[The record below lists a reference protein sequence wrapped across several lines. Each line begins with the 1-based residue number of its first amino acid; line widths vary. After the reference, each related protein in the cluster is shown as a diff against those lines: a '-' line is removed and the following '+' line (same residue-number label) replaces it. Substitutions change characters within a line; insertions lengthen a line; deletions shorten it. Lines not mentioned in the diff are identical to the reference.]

1 MAYPSARAMVRDWLR
16 ANVFTT
22 TGEDRVRVVD
32 DGEAPSN
39 LQHAQRFVVIA
50 KAPSSPGDAQLTLD
64 VSDISVEFYART
76 QDRADD
82 GAEQVRAEL
91 RLRFQH
97 YTDPDTGAFVSRV
110 QTLAPPQPAPAAS
123 AQWRIAT
130 ATYRIAVHAAP

>member
-16 ANVFTT
+16 ANVFTG
-22 TGEDRVRVVD
+22 TGTDRVRVVD
-32 DGEAPSN
+32 DGEAPAN

-50 KAPSSPGDAQLTLD
+50 KAPSSPGDAQLTMD
-64 VSDISVEFYART
+64 VSDISVEFYARD

-82 GAEQVRAEL
+82 GAEQIRAEL

-97 YTDPDTGAFVSRV
+97 FTAPSGAFVSRV
-110 QTLAPPQPAPAAS
+110 QTLSPPQPAPAAS
-123 AQWRIAT
+123 SAWRIAT